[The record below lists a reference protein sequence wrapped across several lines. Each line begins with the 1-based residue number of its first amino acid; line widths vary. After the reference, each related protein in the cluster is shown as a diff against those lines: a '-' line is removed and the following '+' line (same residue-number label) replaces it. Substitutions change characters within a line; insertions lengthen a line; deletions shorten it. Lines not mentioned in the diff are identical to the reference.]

1 VLATAVAAD
10 SGRRGIATGLV
21 RSAVEELQRR
31 GTASAR
37 VVTAVG
43 NLAAVKAY
51 ERGGFRSAG
60 LDEVH
65 RGVAQQL
72 LVWP

>member
-1 VLATAVAAD
+1 V
-10 SGRRGIATGLV
+10 G
-21 RSAVEELQRR
+21 
-31 GTASAR
+31 SAR

-51 ERGGFRSAG
+51 ERGGFHVVG
-60 LDEVH
+60 LEEVH
-65 RGVAQQL
+65 SGIAQQL